1 MKRRT
6 MKYVVTIMGIA
17 LLMFFMGCGGDWV
30 SPGEFSIKEAEYTG
44 IDTAKITYKAE
55 FKPGGTS
62 LWSQGVKIYNKDHT
76 KTYDYS
82 QGDYE
87 IVGRSRFCVT
97 VTLP

>member
-1 MKRRT
+1 
-6 MKYVVTIMGIA
+6 
-17 LLMFFMGCGGDWV
+17 MFFMGCGGDWV